1 MRAAMADRPALPG
14 QNGNNK
20 MQNLQKL
27 CLRISP
33 NKFHL
38 LKFILEGYD
47 NMAIISSLDSKKGLI
62 IVRYPEELS
71 RDLFNLL
78 ASVATKIS

>member
-1 MRAAMADRPALPG
+1 M
-14 QNGNNK
+14 
-20 MQNLQKL
+20 
-27 CLRISP
+27 
-33 NKFHL
+33 